1 MSFFINLEKFGQHY
15 IYKYPKE
22 SHLFLEYFQN
32 LYKTKEL
39 DKLHLLS
46 SEENIVGEK
55 DTDLHKKFYDD
66 IKTNDTFKKL
76 YCNLIKDIYNNFFP
90 DEQVLIF
97 QSYPSIRIQFFDN
110 IVIPPHYDSDDLGK
124 HPIGEKNF
132 ILPITQMTNTNTIF
146 VESEPG
152 KKDFKGIEMNYG
164 DLFYFNG
171 NKCTHYNM
179 RNQEG
184 KVRISLDFRVIL
196 LKDYLNYIKSNQITF
211 TNPRDET
218 RKSTKMVIGGYYQMC
233 FKNKLDK
240 IEDWIYQKDLLLQ
253 SRPNFGKEE
262 AQASYDYMS
271 EGDNF
276 ITEFKQTEKL
286 EKMICDYTGSK
297 YCLMTT
303 SGTSALI
310 VSLLTLD
317 LKPDDE
323 VILPNYTMIATI
335 NAIKNAG
342 GKPVIIDVDEK
353 TFTISKDLVEKAI
366 TNKTKAVIHVS
377 LNNRVCDLE
386 TIVDLCQERNLFL
399 LEDSAQSLG
408 CFYKG
413 KHLGRYGSIG
423 CFSLSTPKII
433 STGQGGF
440 VITDDE
446 KLYKKMGMIKNFG
459 RKCGGIDDFETFGL
473 NFKFTDIQ
481 AVIGIEQMKKL
492 DWRVNRL
499 KEIHKIYYE
508 NLKDLNIIQDSP
520 FDGWLPWFI
529 DIMVENR
536 DDLMNFLKIHNIQT
550 RKTYPEINKTPM
562 YVSDEVLENSKMISE
577 KGLFLPTHTVLG
589 DREVELVCGLITL
602 FIFFWYV
609 I

>member
-1 MSFFINLEKFGQHY
+1 MSFVKKDSFGHHT
-15 IYKYPKE
+15 IYEYDKK
-22 SHLFLEYFQN
+22 SHSFLEYFQDLFQTN
-32 LYKTKEL
+32 DLEN
-39 DKLHLLS
+39 LHLLTNDIHLS
-46 SEENIVGEK
+46 DK
-55 DTDLHKKFYDD
+55 DTDLHKKFYND
-66 IKTNDTFKKL
+66 IKTNNTFKKL
-76 YCNLIKDIYNNFFP
+76 YCNLIKDIYSNFFP
-90 DEQVLIF
+90 DEDVLIF

-110 IVIPPHYDSDDLGK
+110 VVIPPHYDSDDLGK
-124 HPIGEKNF
+124 HPLGEKNF
-132 ILPITQMTNTNTIF
+132 LLPITQMSKTNTIF
-146 VESEPG
+146 IESEPN

-164 DLFYFNG
+164 DLLYFNG
-171 NKCTHYNM
+171 NKCTHHNM
-179 RNQEG
+179 KNQEG
-184 KVRISLDFRVIL
+184 KIRISLDFRVIL
-196 LKDYLNYIKSNQITF
+196 LKDYMNYIQSNQITF
-211 TNPRDET
+211 TNPRDEN
-218 RKSTKMVIGGYYQMC
+218 RKSTKMVIGGYYQIC
-233 FKNKLDK
+233 FKNKLEL
-240 IEDWIYQKDLLLQ
+240 IEDWIYQNDVMLQ
-253 SRPNFGKEE
+253 SRPNFGEEE
-262 AQASYDYMS
+262 AKACYQYMS

-276 ITEFKQTEKL
+276 VTEFTQTEKL
-286 EKMICDYTGSK
+286 EKMICNYTGSK

-323 VILPNYTMIATI
+323 VIVPNYTMIATI
-335 NAIKNAG
+335 NAITNAG

-353 TFTISKDLVEKAI
+353 TFTINKDLVEKAI

-386 TIVDLCQERNLFL
+386 TIVDLCKEKNIFL

-413 KHLGRYGSIG
+413 KHLGRYGTIG

-440 VITDDE
+440 IITDDE
-446 KLYKKMGMIKNFG
+446 KLYKKMSMIKNFG

-492 DWRVNRL
+492 DWRVHRM

-508 NLKDLNIIQDSP
+508 NLKDLNIIQDSH

-529 DIMVENR
+529 DIMVETDKR
-536 DDLMNFLKIHNIQT
+536 DELINFLKIHNIQT
-550 RKTYPEINKTPM
+550 RKTYPEINKTSM
-562 YVSDEVLENSKMISE
+562 YYSDEVLVNSKMVSD
-577 KGLFLPTHTVLG
+577 KGLFLPSHTLLN
-589 DREVELVCGLITL
+589 DKEIAFLINL
-602 FIFFWYV
+602 IIIFHIFF
-609 I
+609 

>member
-1 MSFFINLEKFGQHY
+1 MYMSFINPKKFGQHY
-15 IYKYPKE
+15 IYNYPKE

-55 DTDLHKKFYDD
+55 DTDLHKKFYND

-110 IVIPPHYDSDDLGK
+110 VVIPPHYDSDDLGK

-179 RNQEG
+179 KNQEG

-211 TNPRDET
+211 TNPRDEN

-323 VILPNYTMIATI
+323 VIVPNYTMIATI
-335 NAIKNAG
+335 NAITNAG

-353 TFTISKDLVEKAI
+353 TFTINKELVEKAI
-366 TNKTKAVIHVS
+366 TNKTKVVIHVS

-529 DIMVENR
+529 DIMVDNR
-536 DDLMNFLKIHNIQT
+536 DELINFLKIHNIQT

-562 YVSDEVLENSKMISE
+562 YVSDEVLVNSKMVSD

-589 DREVELVCGLITL
+589 DREVELVCGLIL
-602 FIFFWYV
+602 IFNK
-609 I
+609 II